1 MLNRI
6 KISGSLRPHK
16 THKIYKIYK
25 IDKIDKI
32 DKIYKIYSRNQNVN
46 SNENLS
52 PLFGHLGLSR

>member
-16 THKIYKIYK
+16 THKIDKIY
-25 IDKIDKI
+25 
-32 DKIYKIYSRNQNVN
+32 KIYKIYSRNQNVN

-52 PLFGHLGLSR
+52 PLFGHFGLSR

>member
-16 THKIYKIYK
+16 THKIYKIYN
-25 IDKIDKI
+25 
-32 DKIYKIYSRNQNVN
+32 IYSRNQNVN

>member
-6 KISGSLRPHK
+6 KISGSPRPHK
-16 THKIYKIYK
+16 THKIYKSYK
-25 IDKIDKI
+25 S
-32 DKIYKIYSRNQNVN
+32 YKIYSRNQNVN

>member
-25 IDKIDKI
+25 I
-32 DKIYKIYSRNQNVN
+32 YSRNQNVN

-52 PLFGHLGLSR
+52 PLFGHFGLSR

>member
-16 THKIYKIYK
+16 THKIY
-25 IDKIDKI
+25 
-32 DKIYKIYSRNQNVN
+32 KIYKIYSRNQNVN

>member
-6 KISGSLRPHK
+6 KISDSLRPHK
-16 THKIYKIYK
+16 THKIY
-25 IDKIDKI
+25 
-32 DKIYKIYSRNQNVN
+32 KIYKIYSRNQNVN

>member
-25 IDKIDKI
+25 I
-32 DKIYKIYSRNQNVN
+32 YSRNQNVN
-46 SNENLS
+46 WNENLS
-52 PLFGHLGLSR
+52 PLFGHFGLSR

>member
-6 KISGSLRPHK
+6 KISSSLRPHK
-16 THKIYKIYK
+16 THKIY
-25 IDKIDKI
+25 
-32 DKIYKIYSRNQNVN
+32 KIYKIYSRNQNVN